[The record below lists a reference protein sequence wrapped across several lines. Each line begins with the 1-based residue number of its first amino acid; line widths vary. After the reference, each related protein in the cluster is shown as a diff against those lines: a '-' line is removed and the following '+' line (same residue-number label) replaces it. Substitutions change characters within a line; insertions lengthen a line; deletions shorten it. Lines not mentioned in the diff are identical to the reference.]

1 MQVIK
6 MGSATFKVSENSD
19 TLAKLQKCIDGQKK
33 KQKRP
38 TIKKDRIRD
47 YPLIENCTSTADYV
61 RQYYA
66 LNQGIYFPHSNSR
79 ATEINSLFPNFF
91 QPMRE
96 TPIPRNFG
104 IDGIEEPSE

>member
-47 YPLIENCTSTADYV
+47 YPLIENCASTADYV

-66 LNQGIYFPHSNSR
+66 LNAGVFWAYGNPRES
-79 ATEINSLFPNFF
+79 AVKSLFPDFF

-104 IDGIEEPSE
+104 IDGIEEPIE